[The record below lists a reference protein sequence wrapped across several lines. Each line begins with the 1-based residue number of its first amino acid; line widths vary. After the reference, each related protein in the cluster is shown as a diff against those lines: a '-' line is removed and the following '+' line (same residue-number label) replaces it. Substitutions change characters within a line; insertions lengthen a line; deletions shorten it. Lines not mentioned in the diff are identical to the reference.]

1 MGDGMPYHLEKG
13 PLLRIFEAHLNG
25 DRATLQATLNVLRV
39 SEQSDSL
46 DWILTGVPALW
57 SDPAFALGPQ
67 SGVQMRDRVLME
79 WFGYESDGAG
89 GWRKPHPPRATTGY
103 WIGYRGD
110 VDRIVRRAL
119 LWATELALATGSDG
133 QPNGDGDPWPI
144 ELFWKCPA
152 PWFEAWVVSRRV
164 PTTAAGLV
172 TVVLV
177 TPSHQGADVATSPIA
192 SSPVATPP
200 GATHPVPSWQDDYE
214 CLAFPRPPSAAFP
227 VSRQH
232 PVPGRP
238 RVPARDR
245 DFATWVVTHEQHA
258 IAGDPTGGALNALDA
273 ARRARQANTA
283 GPREFTDME
292 IPQLAE
298 WEGTG
303 DVVVVSPS
311 MAAGG
316 IKHDGQVV

>member
-1 MGDGMPYHLEKG
+1 
-13 PLLRIFEAHLNG
+13 
-25 DRATLQATLNVLRV
+25 
-39 SEQSDSL
+39 
-46 DWILTGVPALW
+46 
-57 SDPAFALGPQ
+57 
-67 SGVQMRDRVLME
+67 MRDRVLTE

-89 GWRKPHPPRATTGY
+89 GWRKPQPPPATTGY

-119 LWATELALATGSDG
+119 LWAIELSLGTGSDG
-133 QPNGDGDPWPI
+133 PPTGQRDPWPI

-192 SSPVATPP
+192 TSPVATPP
-200 GATHPVPSWQDDYE
+200 GATHPVPSFQDDYE
-214 CLAFPRPPSAAFP
+214 LLTFPSPLPAEFP
-227 VSRQH
+227 VSSPH
-232 PVPGRP
+232 PAPPPPVRP

-245 DFATWVVTHEQHA
+245 NFATWVVTHAQHA
-258 IAGDPTGGALNALDA
+258 IAGDPTGRPQNASDA
-273 ARRARQANTA
+273 ARRARQENTA
-283 GPREFTDME
+283 GPREFTDLE

-303 DVVVVSPS
+303 EIVVVAPS

-316 IKHDGQVV
+316 VKHDGSVV